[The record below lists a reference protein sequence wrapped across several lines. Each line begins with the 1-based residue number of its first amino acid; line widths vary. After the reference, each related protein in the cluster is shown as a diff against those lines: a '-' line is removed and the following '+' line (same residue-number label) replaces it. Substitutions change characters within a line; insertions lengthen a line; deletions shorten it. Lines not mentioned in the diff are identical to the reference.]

1 VSLFKNRN
9 FSILL
14 SGQLISTLGNNLY
27 GIALPWYVYTL
38 TNSKSA
44 LAFVGLSQTL
54 PAVVGLFSGV
64 LVDRWRKRTTMVN
77 SDLIRAA
84 FCFILLLGVV
94 THFPLWVILAFVLAL
109 EVVGQFFSPA
119 SNALFPLLV
128 KNEDLT
134 GAQGIMQSSSA
145 TAKLIGTISGGAL
158 MATLGAPLLFLLDG
172 VSFVLSSV
180 SLLFI
185 RVSEPVKRKDGTGHN
200 DGAAHNGSVAHNDGG
215 SRNDGAAHND
225 GGSRDEGA
233 VHGAVQKEGNAFYR
247 EWREGLQVVTK
258 SKYFLLVMLAAL
270 VTNFALAP
278 FEISMTAW
286 VKGPM
291 HGSAFDLG
299 IINAGFFVGVIAGG
313 VLLGIVAKRI
323 SQRGII
329 VVGLTSIGVFTAC
342 FGLLYTVWAET
353 ILCLAIGIAVG
364 SLNGSLGATFI
375 TLIPER
381 LRGRVFGLTGA
392 LGMIAMPVGM
402 AVFGVLMV
410 HIPLTVLFFLI
421 GAICILSGSS
431 LLLPIPNDSNRLS
444 MIDTVVDSGQAL

>member
-1 VSLFKNRN
+1 MSLFKNRN

-128 KNEDLT
+128 KNEDLA

-313 VLLGIVAKRI
+313 VLLGIVAKMI

-329 VVGLTSIGVFTAC
+329 VVGLTIIWRVHSVFWTAVHGV
-342 FGLLYTVWAET
+342 
-353 ILCLAIGIAVG
+353 
-364 SLNGSLGATFI
+364 
-375 TLIPER
+375 
-381 LRGRVFGLTGA
+381 GRN
-392 LGMIAMPVGM
+392 
-402 AVFGVLMV
+402 
-410 HIPLTVLFFLI
+410 HPLP
-421 GAICILSGSS
+421 C
-431 LLLPIPNDSNRLS
+431 NRYRCW
-444 MIDTVVDSGQAL
+444 